1 MTVDLPDLAAMA
13 AFGARIAARL
23 RPGDVVALSGGLGV
37 GKTTLARA
45 IIATLGHEGEVPSPT
60 FTIVEVYDDADA
72 FTAHRE
78 SAHFAAIG
86 KMQIIPLLES
96 RVVVGYEGD
105 GVIG

>member
-1 MTVDLPDLAAMA
+1 MSQHYVAIATYTAKPDAAEQVAQLLPALAAESRQEP
-13 AFGARIAARL
+13 GNISYSVSRDL
-23 RPGDVVALSGGLGV
+23 ERPHV
-37 GKTTLARA
+37 
-45 IIATLGHEGEVPSPT
+45 

-78 SAHFAAIG
+78 SAHFASIG

>member
-1 MTVDLPDLAAMA
+1 MSHHNVAIATYTAKPETSEQVAELLPALAAKSRQEP
-13 AFGARIAARL
+13 GNVSYSIARDL
-23 RPGDVVALSGGLGV
+23 ERPQV
-37 GKTTLARA
+37 
-45 IIATLGHEGEVPSPT
+45 

-78 SAHFAAIG
+78 SAHFALIG

-96 RVVVGYEGD
+96 RVVVGYSGD

>member
-1 MTVDLPDLAAMA
+1 MSHNYM
-13 AFGARIAARL
+13 
-23 RPGDVVALSGGLGV
+23 VVATYTAKPDTAEQVAQLLPKLAEASRTEPGNISYTVARGLEHPHV
-37 GKTTLARA
+37 
-45 IIATLGHEGEVPSPT
+45 

-78 SAHFAAIG
+78 SAHFASIG